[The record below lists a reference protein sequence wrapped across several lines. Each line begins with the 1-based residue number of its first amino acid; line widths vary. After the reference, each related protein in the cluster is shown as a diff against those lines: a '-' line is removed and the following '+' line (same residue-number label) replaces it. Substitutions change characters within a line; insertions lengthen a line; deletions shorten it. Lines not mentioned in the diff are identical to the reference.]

1 MIVYEIISTGSK
13 GNAVVINGNIL
24 IDCGVPFKRLETV
37 KQNLR
42 LVLLTHVHSDHF
54 NRRTVGLLAKER
66 PTLRWGC
73 CEWMVAPLLDA
84 GVDARVIDVY
94 EPGCVYTYLDEIG
107 RIRPERLP
115 HNVPNCGYRL
125 ALPMG
130 EMLFYATDTATLDG
144 IQATNYDLY
153 MIEANHTKD
162 GIQAAIQAKR
172 DAGEYAYEWAA
183 AHNHLSREQAEKWL
197 AENAGMHSRY
207 VFLHQ
212 HTDTRM

>member
-1 MIVYEIISTGSK
+1 MITYEIISTGSK

-37 KQNLR
+37 KQDLR

-94 EPGCVYTYLDEIG
+94 EPGRMHDSRAG
-107 RIRPERLP
+107 RVVLVPEQLP
-115 HNVPNCGYRL
+115 HNVPNCGYSIGF
-125 ALPMG
+125 PNG
-130 EMLFYATDTATLDG
+130 ELMFYATDAATLEG
-144 IQATNYDLY
+144 VIAPNYDLY
-153 MIEANHTKD
+153 MIEANHTKE
-162 GIQAAIQAKR
+162 GIQAAVQAKH
-172 DAGEYAYEWAA
+172 DAGEYSYEWAA
-183 AHNHLSREQAEKWL
+183 AHNHLSREQAEAWL
-197 AENAGMHSRY
+197 AENAGMNSRY

-212 HTDTRM
+212 HQEG

>member
-1 MIVYEIISTGSK
+1 MITYEIISTGSK

-37 KQNLR
+37 KQDLR

-84 GVDARVIDVY
+84 GVDVRVIDVY
-94 EPGCVYTYLDEIG
+94 EPGCTYIYLDEIG

-125 ALPMG
+125 SLPG
-130 EMLFYATDTATLDG
+130 DEMLFYATDTASLDG
-144 IQATNYDLY
+144 IQAHDYDLY
-153 MIEANHTKD
+153 MIEANHTKE
-162 GIQAAIQAKR
+162 GIQAAIQAKH
-172 DAGEYAYEWAA
+172 DAGEYSYEWAA
-183 AHNHLSREQAEKWL
+183 AHNHLSREQAEAWL
-197 AENAGMHSRY
+197 AENAGMNSRY

-212 HTDTRM
+212 HKDVGM